1 MNLWPD
7 ITIVALAYL
16 LGSIP
21 FGYIFTKYFTG
32 TNILEKGSGNIGSTN
47 VGRIAGKKVARITQ
61 VCDMLKGL
69 LPVAVV
75 MIIEE
80 RNLYHFDES
89 LILLVALAAIL
100 GHDFSVF
107 LKFKGGKGVNTTLGA
122 SLLIAPYSVFIAVMI
137 YFGVKWKY
145 KIVSLGSLC
154 LAISLPVTEWI
165 MRSLSSHFYFLL
177 LSAGLIII
185 RHIPNIKRLLN
196 GTENRVH

>member
-7 ITIVALAYL
+7 ITFVALAYF

-47 VGRIAGKKVARITQ
+47 VGRIAGRRVARITQ

-75 MIIEE
+75 MISEK
-80 RNLYHFDES
+80 RDLYHFEES
-89 LILLVALAAIL
+89 LIFLVALAAVL

-122 SLLIAPYSVFIAVMI
+122 SLLIAPCSVLVSVLI

-165 MRSLSSHFYFLL
+165 MNSLSMIFYFLL

-185 RHIPNIKRLLN
+185 RHIPNIRRLFS
-196 GTENRVH
+196 GTECRVH